1 MNLDYFLKFFVPKD
15 TAFFPLFEQDVKILV
30 KASELFKTLM
40 DTDDIE
46 QRDPIIKQIKGL
58 ELEGDEITH
67 QIYSQLNKSFITPF
81 DREDIQE
88 LASSL
93 DDVLDHINGVSQRIR
108 LYKPKVLIPVLKE
121 FSEIIYQAA
130 LEIEISVNGLRNA
143 GKNKDKIIQSCIK
156 LNTLENKG
164 DDLYHIGIS
173 KLFDEEKDTIEL
185 IKTKEII
192 ATLEKAVD
200 KAEDV
205 SDVIKTILIKMA

>member
-1 MNLDYFLKFFVPKD
+1 MNLDYLLKFFVPKD
-15 TAFFPLFEQDVKILV
+15 TAFFPLFEHDVKVLV
-30 KASELFKTLM
+30 KAAELFKTLM
-40 DTDDIE
+40 DTQSIE
-46 QRDPIIKQIKGL
+46 QREPIIKQIKAM

-67 QIYSQLNKSFITPF
+67 EIFGQLNKSFITPF
-81 DREDIQE
+81 DREDIHE

-93 DDVLDHINGVSQRIR
+93 DDVLDHMNGASQRIR
-108 LYKPKVLIPVLKE
+108 LYKPKVLLPVLKE
-121 FSEIIYQAA
+121 FSELIYQAA
-130 LEIEISVNGLRNA
+130 KEIEFSVNGLRNA
-143 GKNKDKIIQSCIK
+143 GKNREKIIQSCIV
-156 LNTLENKG
+156 LNTIENMG
-164 DDLYHIGIS
+164 DDLYQMGIS